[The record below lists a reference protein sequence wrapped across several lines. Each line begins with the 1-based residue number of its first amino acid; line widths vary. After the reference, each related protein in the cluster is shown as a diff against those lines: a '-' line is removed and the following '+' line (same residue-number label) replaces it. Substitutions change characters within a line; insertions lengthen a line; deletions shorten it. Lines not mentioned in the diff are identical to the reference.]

1 MNAKCAARAAWAAAR
16 SVEIGQV
23 PSDLRAYWGEQ
34 APRVARNN
42 LAWCSYAAFEYPRP
56 MFQAAAN
63 AALIVPEMA
72 EEIWHRS
79 AGAAIVGPA
88 CDCATPAGHRDALA
102 GLLPTEVSA

>member
-23 PSDLRAYWGEQ
+23 PSDLRNNYGEE
-34 APRVARNN
+34 ARRVAGVN
-42 LAWCSYAAFEYPRP
+42 LAWCAYAAGEYPRP

-63 AALIVPEMA
+63 AALLAPELA
-72 EEIWHRS
+72 EDIWHRS
-79 AGAAIVGPA
+79 AGAAIVGPM
-88 CDCATPAGHRDALA
+88 CDCATPAGHRDILA